1 MKQKKLMFVATFML
15 SVVAATAQTLNS
27 AYFTDDYKFRHTMN
41 PAFGNDQSYVSI
53 PGLGNINLR
62 TQGNFGYDAVIMH
75 NPMAG
80 INGQKSMATFMH
92 PSIDVATALSGFN
105 SGNNRIVGNVGVTL
119 LSTGFKAWGGYNT
132 IEINSK
138 ASFGVSLPYELFEFA
153 KNTGNKD
160 YNIGDINAGAIS
172 YAEIALGH
180 SRQLTQKLRAGAKLK
195 VLLGIGRADV
205 KMENVQAQLNDA
217 NKWLVTA
224 NATADVSMKGFAY
237 KEQAKEYKQRPG
249 SYKYIDDVDVDG
261 SGVSGFGLAVDL
273 GASYKLN
280 DDWSFSA
287 ALLDLGFI
295 SWSNDMQARNISNT
309 FEFDGFHDAEVAKSS
324 NNSIKNQGEKYSD
337 QLAEFAHLQEK
348 GDQGGRTTGIGA
360 SINLGAEYTL
370 PVYRKL
376 SFGLL
381 SSTRFQGEYSWTE
394 GRLSAN
400 WKPLGWLNGG
410 MSFGVG
416 SFGVSAG
423 WLLNIHPK
431 GFNFFVGMDH
441 ILGKQS
447 KEGIPLSSKSSVNLG
462 MNITF

>member
-1 MKQKKLMFVATFML
+1 M
-15 SVVAATAQTLNS
+15 
-27 AYFTDDYKFRHTMN
+27 
-41 PAFGNDQSYVSI
+41 
-53 PGLGNINLR
+53 
-62 TQGNFGYDAVIMH
+62 
-75 NPMAG
+75 
-80 INGQKSMATFMH
+80 
-92 PSIDVATALSGFN
+92 
-105 SGNNRIVGNVGVTL
+105 
-119 LSTGFKAWGGYNT
+119 
-132 IEINSK
+132 
-138 ASFGVSLPYELFEFA
+138 
-153 KNTGNKD
+153 
-160 YNIGDINAGAIS
+160 
-172 YAEIALGH
+172 
-180 SRQLTQKLRAGAKLK
+180 
-195 VLLGIGRADV
+195 
-205 KMENVQAQLNDA
+205 
-217 NKWLVTA
+217 
-224 NATADVSMKGFAY
+224 
-237 KEQAKEYKQRPG
+237 
-249 SYKYIDDVDVDG
+249 
-261 SGVSGFGLAVDL
+261 AVDL

-295 SWSNDMQARNISNT
+295 SWSNDLQARNISNT

-337 QLAEFAHLQEK
+337 QLAEFAHLQDQ
-348 GDQGGRTTGIGA
+348 GDKGGRTTGIGA